1 MEDSLV
7 VQEAS
12 AAGTVSLWTGQLVPH
27 TKLYFLST
35 HPCAF
40 ENLQHYLSFLPL
52 DPLPLPLFFVMGEVR
67 QGLSP

>member
-35 HPCAF
+35 PPCD
-40 ENLQHYLSFLPL
+40 ELSLGML
-52 DPLPLPLFFVMGEVR
+52 ET
-67 QGLSP
+67 S